1 MKQKNRCH
9 QRRPGISSEI
19 IPIVAEKGNFREWG
33 SGSEDPLLLMEEL
46 LDASVGLMFAETGG
60 SGTITPVMTK
70 RQLGFLFI
78 GIGAA
83 AVVALLAVDVLGA
96 GRFQGVGPVQRAA
109 LAGAAVLIVVGVTLL
124 PLGDRPA

>member
-1 MKQKNRCH
+1 
-9 QRRPGISSEI
+9 
-19 IPIVAEKGNFREWG
+19 
-33 SGSEDPLLLMEEL
+33 
-46 LDASVGLMFAETGG
+46 
-60 SGTITPVMTK
+60 MTK

-83 AVVALLAVDVLGA
+83 AVLALLGVDVLGA

-109 LAGAAVLIVVGVTLL
+109 LAGAAALIVIGVTLL